1 MKQLGF
7 KRSICVILAGCLL
20 LGMVACSSNQNKKES
35 KKLKDITIVLDW
47 TPNTN
52 HTGLYVAQKL
62 GYFKNEG
69 LNVKIIQPPEDG
81 ASVLVA
87 SGQAQFG
94 IDFQDYMAN
103 PLLNKAPMCRFCG
116 AKTIYFNEP
125 EIIEET
131 EE

>member
-1 MKQLGF
+1 M
-7 KRSICVILAGCLL
+7 

-52 HTGLYVAQKL
+52 HTGLYVAQQKL

-81 ASVLVA
+81 ASV
-87 SGQAQFG
+87 FG
-94 IDFQDYMAN
+94 
-103 PLLNKAPMCRFCG
+103 C
-116 AKTIYFNEP
+116 
-125 EIIEET
+125 
-131 EE
+131 